1 MDLEREVEYRMAKWV
16 FANLYHWGEVDEE
29 NYHLM
34 LNRLLEACDPPMKS
48 IEERFDTSEREEN
61 NKGREFASVADQGA
75 DKGKD

>member
-29 NYHLM
+29 NYHLL
-34 LNRLLEACDPPMKS
+34 LNRLLEDCAPPMKS
-48 IEERFDTSEREEN
+48 IEERFDMCERKEN
-61 NKGREFASVADQGA
+61 NQGRESADDADQGA